1 MRTIEATMLIAE
13 DRKLVLQLPS
23 DVSPGEHRVV
33 LMIDEPKPVREETGE
48 HEQTPTRWEGNVLVY
63 DGVVEGP
70 IEDAV
75 RQHREERIQHLM
87 KQALQ

>member
-1 MRTIEATMLIAE
+1 MRTIEATTLIAE

-23 DVSPGEHRVV
+23 DVTPGEHR
-33 LMIDEPKPVREETGE
+33 
-48 HEQTPTRWEGNVLVY
+48 
-63 DGVVEGP
+63 
-70 IEDAV
+70 DAV